1 MCALVNPQDYPWN
14 AIGSIATAVGVLF
27 ALGAPIY
34 RRWKEEKNLIYFQSK
49 SLTRLLEN
57 VRYLQSVKKPEQMSD
72 EELLKWAE
80 KFRTLIIPNMDDDAK
95 ELAKYDT
102 KLYEVLV
109 QICNL
114 YQYVKSNAQDFIE
127 SSDPDEIKQ
136 NRIWFEG
143 SLANADCE
151 VILNFVYL
159 SKKKILKADWVPF
172 F

>member
-1 MCALVNPQDYPWN
+1 MSTVPGSNDNLWS
-14 AIGSIATAVGVLF
+14 AISSIATAVGVLF
-27 ALGAPIY
+27 ALGAPLY

-49 SLTRLLEN
+49 SLMRLLDD
-57 VRYLQSVKKPEQMSD
+57 VRYLRAVKKSDQVSD
-72 EELLKWAE
+72 EVLLKCAE
-80 KFRTLIIPNMDDDAK
+80 KFKTLKIPNMDDDAK

-109 QICNL
+109 QISNS
-114 YQYVKSNAQDFIE
+114 YRIVKSSAQDYLE
-127 SSDPDEIKQ
+127 SSDPDQLKQ